1 MDLVKL
7 GSQTAKNGFKNEK
20 DIADK
25 FNQWKKGKEAKIW
38 LSVMGYDLEKID
50 YVKATVLSGYKT
62 DVQVQV
68 TVKLKSAIDV
78 ENLQIK
84 LVSHASGF
92 NQIDKRWIDKYAEMW
107 EIPNDIIFLLKQ
119 YTGENKPKIKHSRD
133 TRRTFADEF
142 SKKNQNKLIS
152 WLESKKS
159 LIVNDILKGRGKF
172 AAEWILVAQKID
184 KSSKWVLKPMN
195 YAINYFGNGKV
206 VITKKGTIRVG
217 EITMQRKGGDGGR
230 TTARMLQFKINPAK
244 LFET

>member
-92 NQIDKRWIDKYAEMW
+92 NQIDKRWIDYAEMW
-107 EIPNDIIFLLKQ
+107 EIPK
-119 YTGENKPKIKHSRD
+119 
-133 TRRTFADEF
+133 
-142 SKKNQNKLIS
+142 
-152 WLESKKS
+152 
-159 LIVNDILKGRGKF
+159 
-172 AAEWILVAQKID
+172 
-184 KSSKWVLKPMN
+184 
-195 YAINYFGNGKV
+195 
-206 VITKKGTIRVG
+206 
-217 EITMQRKGGDGGR
+217 
-230 TTARMLQFKINPAK
+230 
-244 LFET
+244 

>member
-119 YTGENKPKIKHSRD
+119 YTGENKPKIKSPRD